1 LKKSISTKKHFSSQN
16 FDHPWNPNKIP
27 RASEP
32 RRVHGMCWD
41 GLRQDVLRQINQHI
55 MGAAQENVEL
65 QDKAA
70 NGKVLA
76 PLFVK

>member
-1 LKKSISTKKHFSSQN
+1 MKFG
-16 FDHPWNPNKIP
+16 FHPWNPKKSP
-27 RASEP
+27 GKSRKCSELPSRAVSM
-32 RRVHGMCWD
+32 GCAA

-76 PLFVK
+76 PQKLWQK